1 MTDTITTEAEQST
14 GEHPALG
21 VIEHLDPHVLVLD
34 INVRDEA
41 ALGAQFVASVKEHG
55 VLTPIAAVR
64 DRDGQL
70 RVRSGQRR
78 TLAAREAGLASVPVY
93 VRAASAGEDH
103 KAELVE
109 RVSEQIVENDQRAQ
123 LTELQRTRGIQQM
136 IDAGVSITRVAK
148 KLSVG
153 KDTVKAAA
161 AAAKSQAAMQGLA
174 EGQLSLGEAAA
185 ITEFEDMPGAI
196 KRLMQVAGT
205 RSFEHIV
212 AQLRQERAAAEAEAK
227 AAQPYVERGFSWL
240 QQRPGISDPGCIAVH
255 HLLTADGAQADEQ
268 AVTDP
273 AQWAVLL
280 YETEIVVDLAT
291 GEAVDE
297 DDVDWDTEDQPEATP
312 AEGLRHA
319 DTVTDASG
327 YVPQYFCLDFRAA
340 GLTPEPWFARRAG
353 LAEDTGTGES
363 TVDLDAEGLQ
373 ALRERAEAERA
384 EADKRERRK
393 VLALNKLGDAAMG
406 VRRDFLT
413 KLLARKTPP
422 KGAAIFV
429 ATCLAGDPY
438 LLTHHNAVETT
449 AELLGIERAAVVKQA
464 SDLGAGGDNR
474 AQVIT
479 LALVLGALE
488 SATPKDAWRRAAYGY
503 GPHVGSADYLRWL
516 ASNDYPLAAVE
527 EIITGTT
534 DSETVYGEY
543 LSDAGKQ

>member
-1 MTDTITTEAEQST
+1 MTDTITTEAEQNT

-21 VIEHLDPHVLVLD
+21 VIEHIDPKSLVLD
-34 INVRDEA
+34 TNVRDEA
-41 ALGAQFVASVKEHG
+41 TLGAQFVASIKEHG

-70 RVRSGQRR
+70 RVRCGQRR

-93 VRAASAGEDH
+93 VRTATAGEDD
-103 KAELVE
+103 KAQLVE

-161 AAAKSQAAMQGLA
+161 AAAKSEAAMQGLA
-174 EGQLSLGEAAA
+174 EGQLSLSEAAA
-185 ITEFEDMPGAI
+185 LTEFEDLPGAI
-196 KRLMQVAGT
+196 NRLMQVAGT
-205 RSFEHIV
+205 RSFEHVV
-212 AQLRQERAAAEAEAK
+212 AQLRQERAAAEAEAA
-227 AAQPYVERGFSWL
+227 AAQPYVERGFTWL
-240 QQRPGISDPGCIAVH
+240 QQRPDASDPGCIAVR
-255 HLLTADGAQADEQ
+255 HLLTADGAEADEQ

-280 YETEIVVDLAT
+280 YETEIVVDAET

-297 DDVDWDTEDQPEATP
+297 DDVDWDTQDQPEASP

-319 DTVTDASG
+319 DTVTDATR
-327 YVPQYFCLDFRAA
+327 YVAHYFCLDFRAA

-353 LAEDTGTGES
+353 LAEDTSSGEGA
-363 TVDLDAEGLQ
+363 VDLDADAAQ
-373 ALRERAEAERA
+373 ARRERIQAERA

-449 AELLGIERAAVVKQA
+449 AALLGIERAAVAKQA

-488 SATPKDAWRRAAYGY
+488 SALCGVSGSVHCSDVLPLRISQRQGCRYRGMPARRWF
-503 GPHVGSADYLRWL
+503 GSAR
-516 ASNDYPLAAVE
+516 A
-527 EIITGTT
+527 I
-534 DSETVYGEY
+534 
-543 LSDAGKQ
+543 

>member
-1 MTDTITTEAEQST
+1 MTDIITTETEQTTS
-14 GEHPALG
+14 EHPAPG
-21 VIEHLDPHVLVLD
+21 VIEHLDPHSLVLD
-34 INVRDEA
+34 SNVRDEA
-41 ALGAQFVASVKEHG
+41 AVGAQFVASIKEHG

-64 DRDGQL
+64 DHDGQL

-78 TLAAREAGLASVPVY
+78 TLAAREAGLATVPVY
-93 VRAASAGEDH
+93 VRVATAGEDD
-103 KAELVE
+103 KAQLVE

-161 AAAKSQAAMQGLA
+161 AAAKSEAAMQGLA

-185 ITEFEDMPGAI
+185 LTEFEDLPGAI
-196 KRLMQVAGT
+196 SRLMQVAGS
-205 RSFEHIV
+205 RSFEHVV
-212 AQLRQERAAAEAEAK
+212 AQLRQERAAAQAEAQ
-227 AAQPYVERGFSWL
+227 AAHGYVERGFTWL
-240 QQRPGISDPGCIAVH
+240 QERPEGSDPGCIALH

-273 AQWAVLL
+273 AQWAVQL
-280 YETEIVVDLAT
+280 YETEIVVDVET

-297 DDVDWDTEDQPEATP
+297 DDVDWDTQDQPEATP

-319 DTVTDASG
+319 CTVTDATG

-353 LAEDTGTGES
+353 LAQDTGSGES
-363 TVDLDAEGLQ
+363 TVDLDAEALQ
-373 ALRERAEAERA
+373 ARRERAEAERA

-393 VLALNKLGDAAMG
+393 VLALNKLGDAAIG

-438 LLTHHNAVETT
+438 LLTHHNAQETT
-449 AELLGIERAAVVKQA
+449 AELLGIERAAVAKQA
-464 SDLGAGGDNR
+464 SELGANGDNR
-474 AQVIT
+474 GQVIT

-488 SATPKDAWRRAAYGY
+488 SALCGVSGSVHCSDVLPLRISQRQGCRYRGMPARRWF
-503 GPHVGSADYLRWL
+503 GSAR
-516 ASNDYPLAAVE
+516 A
-527 EIITGTT
+527 I
-534 DSETVYGEY
+534 
-543 LSDAGKQ
+543 

>member
-1 MTDTITTEAEQST
+1 MTDTITTEAEQNT
-14 GEHPALG
+14 AEHPALG
-21 VIEHLDPHVLVLD
+21 VIEHIDPKSLVLD
-34 INVRDEA
+34 TNVRDEA
-41 ALGAQFVASVKEHG
+41 TLGAQFVASIKEHG

-93 VRAASAGEDH
+93 VRTATAGEDD
-103 KAELVE
+103 KAQLVE

-161 AAAKSQAAMQGLA
+161 AAAKSEAAMRGLA
-174 EGQLSLGEAAA
+174 EGQLSLSEAAA
-185 ITEFEDMPGAI
+185 LTEFEDLPGAI
-196 KRLMQVAGT
+196 NRLMQVAGT
-205 RSFEHIV
+205 RSFEHVV
-212 AQLRQERAAAEAEAK
+212 AQLRQERAAAEAEAA
-227 AAQPYVERGFSWL
+227 AAQPYVERGFTWL
-240 QQRPGISDPGCIAVH
+240 QQRPDASDPGCIALH
-255 HLLTADGAQADEQ
+255 HLRTADGAEADEQ

-280 YETEIVVDLAT
+280 YETEIVVDVAT

-297 DDVDWDTEDQPEATP
+297 DDVDWDTQDQPEASP

-319 DTVTDASG
+319 DTVTDATG

-353 LAEDTGTGES
+353 LAEDTSSGEGA
-363 TVDLDAEGLQ
+363 VELDADAAQ
-373 ALRERAEAERA
+373 ARRERIEAERA

-449 AELLGIERAAVVKQA
+449 AELLGIERAAVAKQA

-488 SATPKDAWRRAAYGY
+488 SATPKDAWRRPAHGY
-503 GPHVGSADYLRWL
+503 GPRVGSADYLRWL

-534 DSETVYGEY
+534 DAETVYSEY

>member
-1 MTDTITTEAEQST
+1 MTDTITTEAEQTTS
-14 GEHPALG
+14 EHPAPG
-21 VIEHLDPHVLVLD
+21 VIEHLDPHSLILD
-34 INVRDEA
+34 TNVRDEA
-41 ALGAQFVASVKEHG
+41 ALGAQFVASIKEHG

-93 VRAASAGEDH
+93 VRAATAADDD
-103 KAELVE
+103 KAQLVE

-136 IDAGVSITRVAK
+136 IEAGVSITRVAK

-185 ITEFEDMPGAI
+185 LTEFEDLPGAI
-196 KRLMQVAGT
+196 SRLIQVAGS
-205 RSFEHIV
+205 RSFEHVV
-212 AQLRQERAAAEAEAK
+212 AQLRQERAAAEAEAT
-227 AAQPYVERGFSWL
+227 AAQPYVQRGFTWL
-240 QQRPGISDPGCIAVH
+240 QERPGNSDPGCIALH

-273 AQWAVLL
+273 AQWAVQF
-280 YETEIVVDLAT
+280 YETEIVVDVET

-297 DDVDWDTEDQPEATP
+297 DDVDWDTQDQPEATP

-319 DTVTDASG
+319 CTVTEATG
-327 YVPQYFCLDFRAA
+327 FVPQYFCLDFRAA

-353 LAEDTGTGES
+353 LSEDTGDS
-363 TVDLDAEGLQ
+363 TVDLDAD
-373 ALRERAEAERA
+373 AVAARRERAEAERA

-438 LLTHHNAVETT
+438 LLTHHNAQETT
-449 AELLGIERAAVVKQA
+449 AELLGIERAAVAKQA
-464 SDLGAGGDNR
+464 SELGANGDNR

-488 SATPKDAWRRAAYGY
+488 SATPKDAWRGAAHGY
-503 GPHVGSADYLRWL
+503 GPRVGSAGYLRWL
-516 ASNDYPLAAVE
+516 AANDYPLAAVE

-534 DSETVYGEY
+534 DAETVYSEY